1 MISLAKSTV
10 TTYFAEVFKLTF
22 EQMTIM
28 KQILRAVSVAA
39 VLAVATAW
47 AQPGGPGGGMGN
59 MARFFGDNKAF
70 TATVIST
77 VKSSQAGTMDMDMEM
92 EMSMLDGKI
101 RMEMD
106 ITKMKA
112 MAARAA
118 QMKQMGM
125 DKMVNIMR
133 PDKKVVYIVYPNLQ
147 AYAENVLT
155 DEQAANMLDTTSKIE
170 KTSMGKETIDG
181 HPCEKN
187 KVTVTSEKG
196 EKQDVMVWNATD
208 MKGFPIQMQMS
219 ANGND
224 IVMKYTNVKLDK
236 PDAKLF
242 EAPTGFTKYNSPQT
256 MMQTEMMK
264 RAGGGGPGSK

>member
-1 MISLAKSTV
+1 
-10 TTYFAEVFKLTF
+10 
-22 EQMTIM
+22 M

-39 VLAVATAW
+39 VLAAATAW
-47 AQPGGPGGGMGN
+47 AQGPGGMGN

-70 TATVIST
+70 TATVKT
-77 VKSSQAGTMDMDMEM
+77 AMKNTPVGPMEM
-92 EMSMLDGKI
+92 EMQMSMLDGKV
-101 RMEMD
+101 RVEMD
-106 ITKMKA
+106 MSQMKGLGP
-112 MAARAA
+112 RAA

-133 PDKKVVYIVYPNLQ
+133 PDKKVAYIIYPNLQ

-155 DEQAANMLDTTSKIE
+155 DEQAANMLDTTSKLE

-181 HPCEKN
+181 HACEKN
-187 KVTVTSEKG
+187 KVTVTPEKG

-208 MKGFPIQMQMS
+208 MKNFPIQMEMS

-242 EAPTGFTKYNSPQT
+242 EPPAGFTKYDSVQT
-256 MMQTEMMK
+256 LGQTEAMK
-264 RAGGGGPGSK
+264 RAGVGPK